1 MAFERIGIDLSQ
13 RRLAG
18 RQELAEGL
26 RELEAAGPDFVEI
39 APRTGSRD
47 PRWAANE
54 ERTDEVEEMLAAASH
69 AYTVHAS
76 HALDLM
82 DWIRTACSATC
93 WSRAY
98 GSRPGSGH
106 R

>member
-1 MAFERIGIDLSQ
+1 MAFGRIGIDLSQ

-18 RQELAEGL
+18 RQGLAEDL

-39 APRTGSRD
+39 APHGLGVILGGRL
-47 PRWAANE
+47 NE
-54 ERTDEVEEMLAAASH
+54 ERTDEVEEVLAAASH
-69 AYTVHAS
+69 AYTVHAP